1 MNEPAIAIVADSTCD
16 LSPELISRY
25 GIHILPLNIILGDKS
40 YQDGVE
46 ITPDE
51 IYAWADAHGTT
62 PKTSAPGM
70 EQAIALLRPLAGQGR
85 AVLCFGISEEMS
97 SSCQVM
103 RLAAAEAGCG
113 DCHVID
119 SRNLSTAIG
128 LQVLRAA
135 ELAAAGV
142 PAAEIAQRIE
152 ADRDKVRASIVV
164 DTLTYLHRGGRC
176 GAVTALLGNALKLKP
191 KIAVEN
197 GKMGVAKKYR
207 GPQSR
212 VIRDYVTDLLP
223 QLAQADPAHVFITH
237 SGVDEETVAAVRQ
250 MLEAQRHFRE
260 IHVTRAGGVISSHCG
275 PGTLGVLFYEA

>member
-25 GIHILPLNIILGDKS
+25 GIHILPLNSILGDKS

-103 RLAAAEAGCG
+103 RLAAAEAGWG
-113 DCHVID
+113 
-119 SRNLSTAIG
+119 
-128 LQVLRAA
+128 
-135 ELAAAGV
+135 E
-142 PAAEIAQRIE
+142 
-152 ADRDKVRASIVV
+152 
-164 DTLTYLHRGGRC
+164 
-176 GAVTALLGNALKLKP
+176 
-191 KIAVEN
+191 
-197 GKMGVAKKYR
+197 
-207 GPQSR
+207 
-212 VIRDYVTDLLP
+212 
-223 QLAQADPAHVFITH
+223 
-237 SGVDEETVAAVRQ
+237 
-250 MLEAQRHFRE
+250 
-260 IHVTRAGGVISSHCG
+260 
-275 PGTLGVLFYEA
+275 

>member
-1 MNEPAIAIVADSTCD
+1 MVKIISDSTCD
-16 LSPELISRY
+16 LTDELFQKYDISM
-25 GIHILPLNIILGDKS
+25 IPLCIVMNDKS
-40 YQDGVE
+40 YFDRIEMTVE
-46 ITPDE
+46 E
-51 IYAWADAHGTT
+51 IFKWSEENKTT
-62 PKTSAPGM
+62 PKTAAISM
-70 EQAIALLRPLAGQGR
+70 EMAVQMTEPYIREGR
-85 AVLCFGISEEMS
+85 DVIFFGISEDMS
-97 SSCQVM
+97 TTCNVM
-103 RLAAAEAGCG
+103 RLAAEEIGT
-113 DCHVID
+113 DRIFVID
-119 SRNLSTAIG
+119 SMSLSTGIG
-128 LQVLRAA
+128 LQVLCAA
-135 ELAAAGV
+135 EM
-142 PAAEIAQRIE
+142 AEEGKSAEEIVSAINSS
-152 ADRDKVRASIVV
+152 RDKVRASFVV